1 MTVAARWARRNL
13 FASAFDGVLSIA
25 AISLGLWTLAT
36 AVSWSVS
43 EAQWHVV
50 TDSLRVLMVGIY
62 PADQTWRAWGAA
74 FLLSAVLGG
83 TLGLP
88 FPWRPLSA
96 RGAAG
101 TALAAGVI
109 TGAAFNYGAGSA
121 ALVAFPALC
130 WAGATPIP
138 RLGRWLAPA
147 WVAAI
152 AAAFVVLAGPGLDE
166 WGGLML
172 SVMLTIVASLA
183 TLPLGILLAF
193 GRRSE
198 LPSVRI
204 CCTAYIEVTRSVP
217 LILVVYWIWISVPLL
232 APDHPV
238 SGLVRGMAGYAA
250 FYSAYV
256 AEYIRSGLQ
265 AIPRGQVE
273 AARSLGMS
281 GLSLNAEV
289 VLPQALRVVLPAL
302 VGNVLDIFNGATL
315 VFIIGLTDF
324 LRAGQMILADPRYS
338 DRTYEVYAF
347 MFVVYFAI
355 GSAITYAAR
364 RLEAHLSRG
373 ARR

>member
-1 MTVAARWARRNL
+1 MTAAARWARRNL
-13 FASAFDGVLSIA
+13 FASAFDGALSVA
-25 AISLGLWTLAT
+25 AISLGIWILAAT
-36 AVSWSVS
+36 VTWSVS
-43 EAQWHVV
+43 EANWHVV

-62 PADQTWRAWGAA
+62 PADQTWRAWTAA
-74 FLLSAVLGG
+74 FLLSAVLGA

-88 FPWRPLSA
+88 FPWRPLSP
-96 RGAAG
+96 RGAMGAAA
-101 TALAAGVI
+101 ALAA
-109 TGAAFNYGAGSA
+109 TAAAGIAYGSVAA
-121 ALVAFPALC
+121 ALVAVPALC
-130 WAGATPIP
+130 WATATRVP
-138 RLGRWLAPA
+138 RLRRWLAPA
-147 WVAAI
+147 WVTTI
-152 AAAFVVLAGPGLDE
+152 AAAFMVLAGPGLDE

-172 SVMLTIVASLA
+172 SVMLTIVASAA

-193 GRRSE
+193 GRRSRV
-198 LPSVRI
+198 PSVRI
-204 CCTAYIEVTRSVP
+204 CCTAYIEVMRSVP

-232 APDHPV
+232 APDHPIP
-238 SGLVRGMAGYAA
+238 GLVRGMAGYAV

-265 AIPRGQVE
+265 AVPRGQVE

-281 GLSLNAEV
+281 GLSLNAEI

-315 VFIIGLTDF
+315 VFILGLTDF
-324 LRAGQMILADPRYS
+324 LRAGQMILADPRFS
-338 DRTYEVYAF
+338 GRTYEVYAF

-373 ARR
+373 TRR